1 MTNSEVEK
9 RMRVLSAPIE
19 QQIMMCDSTEEVL
32 MLASVMLTRAMKIYD
47 ITITEEGRKEMMRGY
62 T

>member
-47 ITITEEGRKEMMRGY
+47 NTITEEGRKEMMRGY

>member
-19 QQIMMCDSTEEVL
+19 QQIMMCDTTEDIM
-32 MLASVMLTRAMKIYD
+32 MLASVMLTRAMDMYD
-47 ITITEEGRKEMMRGY
+47 NTITKESRKELMRSY

>member
-47 ITITEEGRKEMMRGY
+47 TTITEEGRKEMMRGY